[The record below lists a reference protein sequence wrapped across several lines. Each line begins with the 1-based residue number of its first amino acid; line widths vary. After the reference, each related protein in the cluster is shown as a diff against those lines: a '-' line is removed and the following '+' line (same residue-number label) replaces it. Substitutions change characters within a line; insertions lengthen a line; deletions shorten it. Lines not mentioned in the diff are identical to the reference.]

1 MDKRRASGFKMK
13 SLNLSLVHHLGDWD
27 ATLDVKLTPY
37 LDETV
42 TTNRQYLFNTEVAF
56 TVRWIPISEIK
67 TEITYNEKTDH
78 FTQK

>member
-1 MDKRRASGFKMK
+1 MK
-13 SLNLSLVHHLGDWD
+13 NLNLSLVHHLGDWD

-37 LDETV
+37 LDTPG
-42 TTNRQYLFNTEVAF
+42 TGAPPTYRFNTEIAF

-67 TEITYNEKTDH
+67 TEFTYDEKTDH